1 MAASFAHRMLLERE
15 LMALPSPTRPDYG
28 IDAPNV
34 LRNLFLFGA
43 LCEFLVF
50 ITPRVWHLG
59 PIALSLHPAFA
70 WTGGGL
76 LLESALFLLYVKFGK
91 FRHRDLMLSLHP
103 WRGDEQVLDVGCGR
117 GVLLAGAAKHLT
129 TGHATGLDI
138 WSNVDMGGNSEA
150 ATLHNLKLEG
160 IESRCT
166 LVSAGAQEMPFADAS
181 FDVIVSNLCLH
192 NIYDRPTRLLALQQI
207 ARVLKP
213 GGIALLSDYKRTGEY
228 AAELR
233 KAGFNIDLRWGN
245 WLTTFPPL
253 RIVIARKPE

>member
-1 MAASFAHRMLLERE
+1 MRHRTLLERE
-15 LMALPSPTRPDYG
+15 LMATSSPVKPDYG
-28 IDAPNV
+28 VDAPNV
-34 LRNLFLFGA
+34 LRNLFLCGA
-43 LCEFLVF
+43 LCVLLVF

-59 PIALSLHPAFA
+59 HVDFTLHPMFA
-70 WTGGGL
+70 GTGGL
-76 LLESALFLLYVKFGK
+76 LLVEAALFLLYVKSGK
-91 FRHRDLMLSLHP
+91 FRHRDFMLSLHP

-117 GVLLAGAAKHLT
+117 GLLLAGAAKRLT

-160 IESRCT
+160 VASRCT

-192 NIYDRPTRLLALQQI
+192 NIYDRPTRLQALHQI

-213 GGIALLSDYKRTGEY
+213 GGIALISDYKRTGEY

-233 KAGFNIDLRWGN
+233 KAGLNVNLRWGN

-253 RIVIARKPE
+253 RIVIARKPG